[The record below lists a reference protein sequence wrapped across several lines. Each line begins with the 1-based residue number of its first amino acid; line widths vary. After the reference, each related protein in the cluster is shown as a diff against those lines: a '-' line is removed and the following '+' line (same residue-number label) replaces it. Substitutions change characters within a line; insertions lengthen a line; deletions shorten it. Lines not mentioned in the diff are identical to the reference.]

1 MTSLN
6 QYGIVRVVQ
15 MLHPLEEYD
24 SWHAN
29 KRAPQI
35 GDTGTIVEIL
45 QAPNLPNK
53 YVVEAVEPDGTP
65 LWLSDFDADEIAAV

>member
-1 MTSLN
+1 MTSLK
-6 QYGIVRVVQ
+6 QYEIVRVVQ

-29 KRAPQI
+29 KCTPQV

-45 QAPNLPNK
+45 QSPNLPTK
-53 YVVEAVEPDGTP
+53 YTVEAVEPDGAT
-65 LWLSDFDADEIAAV
+65 LWLSDFDADEIVAV